1 MGKKREKPSFIF
13 EPRLLTVEL
22 AAQYLGL
29 APKTLRNRLGPK
41 AVDPFPI
48 KPKRIGRKVLFDR
61 QDLDAFVDSL
71 THV

>member
-1 MGKKREKPSFIF
+1 MSKSKKPMLVF
-13 EPRLLTVEL
+13 EPRLLTVDL

-41 AVDPFPI
+41 AENPFPI

-61 QDLDAFVDSL
+61 KDLDAYADNL
-71 THV
+71 PHI